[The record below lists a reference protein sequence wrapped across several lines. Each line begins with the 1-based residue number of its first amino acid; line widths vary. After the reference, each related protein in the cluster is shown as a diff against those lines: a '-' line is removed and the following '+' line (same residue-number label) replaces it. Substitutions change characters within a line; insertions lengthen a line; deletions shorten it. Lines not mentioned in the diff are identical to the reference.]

1 MSEKAP
7 PIPSAAAALHRRFLS
22 TDRGMV
28 ERFGDPFRPLE
39 PECGV
44 IQFNQPLTPSQ
55 LQRAGDLIADRPDV
69 ELYVYGKASKDLG
82 FLRHFERARRLHLAL
97 YDLDDIGGF
106 SFLQGGLEELTF
118 GQTKKEFS
126 LGFVES
132 FPRLKKL
139 FLVGHRKDLQ
149 AIRAL
154 GDLASLGLSGITL
167 PDLSLLLPL
176 AGLRKLAILLG
187 GTTNLSLLPRLSRL
201 EDLFLMR
208 ITKLSDLSVLGDLPC
223 LKTLRLDWMRNVTS
237 LPNLA
242 GLARLD
248 YVTLD
253 TMKGLA
259 DLSPL
264 AAAPALRRLAIASM
278 PKVQWNITAGTVLKL
293 REVLLWGISLLLM
306 LGLHFFVRR
315 TRLGKAMQ
323 ATAQDQEAARMMG
336 IEVDTVVMTTF
347 FLGSA
352 LAGAAGLIFGLYYNF
367 ASYVIG
373 YTAGLRAFTAAVLGG
388 IGSIPGAM
396 LGGVIIGLIESLGG
410 QLIATRW
417 TDVIIFSILVIV
429 LVLRPTGLFGRM
441 MIRKS

>member
-1 MSEKAP
+1 MSKKAL
-7 PIPSAAAALHRRFLS
+7 PIPSAAAARHRRFLS

-44 IQFNQPLTPSQ
+44 IQFSQPLAPAQ

-82 FLRHFERARRLHLAL
+82 FLWYFERARRLHLAL

-106 SFLQGGLEELTF
+106 SFLQDGLEELTF
-118 GQTKKEFS
+118 GETKKKFS
-126 LGFVES
+126 LGFIEG

-139 FLVGHRKDLQ
+139 FLVGHKKDLQ

-176 AGLRKLAILLG
+176 ARLRKLAILLG
-187 GTTNLSLLPRLSRL
+187 GTTNLSLLPRLPGL

-208 ITKLSDLSVLGDLPC
+208 ITKLSDLGVLGDLPS

-248 YVTLD
+248 DVTLD

-264 AAAPALRRLAIASM
+264 AAAPALRRLSVASM
-278 PKVQWNITAGTVLKL
+278 PQLAADSFRCFIGHPRLEELWAYTGKSTVNEQVK
-293 REVLLWGISLLLM
+293 
-306 LGLHFFVRR
+306 
-315 TRLGKAMQ
+315 
-323 ATAQDQEAARMMG
+323 RM
-336 IEVDTVVMTTF
+336 F
-347 FLGSA
+347 
-352 LAGAAGLIFGLYYNF
+352 
-367 ASYVIG
+367 
-373 YTAGLRAFTAAVLGG
+373 
-388 IGSIPGAM
+388 P
-396 LGGVIIGLIESLGG
+396 
-410 QLIATRW
+410 LIAR
-417 TDVIIFSILVIV
+417 
-429 LVLRPTGLFGRM
+429 
-441 MIRKS
+441 